1 MVAVGGNC
9 HRIDMVF
16 DVYFG
21 KSIRNLKRQRRSP
34 CEIQVKNIEAGHRIT
49 QWKEILAN
57 SDNKT
62 ELIKFLFQEWK
73 KETCRKL
80 LGAGVSLYITSGCQC
95 LKDNKRFYPHY

>member
-1 MVAVGGNC
+1 MSSVQKTRAEDTFAKTLFTTMVAVGGNC

-57 SDNKT
+57 SVVAVR
-62 ELIKFLFQEWK
+62 E
-73 KETCRKL
+73 
-80 LGAGVSLYITSGCQC
+80 
-95 LKDNKRFYPHY
+95 